1 MLHKPKVLN
10 NFREILISKNSIINV
25 FHHLAILQSLMAAI
39 FFDVASK
46 NLQSAQFSWVSELF
60 NF

>member
-1 MLHKPKVLN
+1 MLHKPNVLN

>member
-1 MLHKPKVLN
+1 MLHKPKVLK
-10 NFREILISKNSIINV
+10 NFREILVSKNSIINV

-46 NLQSAQFSWVSELF
+46 NLLSAQFS
-60 NF
+60 

>member
-10 NFREILISKNSIINV
+10 NFREILVSKNSIINV

>member
-1 MLHKPKVLN
+1 MIEHNHVTLSLNFEPKVLN
-10 NFREILISKNSIINV
+10 NFREIFVSKNSIINV

-46 NLQSAQFSWVSELF
+46 NL
-60 NF
+60 

>member
-1 MLHKPKVLN
+1 MIEHNHVTLSLNFEPKVLN
-10 NFREILISKNSIINV
+10 NFREILVSKTSIINV

-46 NLQSAQFSWVSELF
+46 NL
-60 NF
+60 